1 MNVVFSSGKIPETI
15 AIALLVD
22 KGLMQL
28 DDPIVKF
35 WPEFGQQGKEQIT
48 MGDILGHTSGCMD
61 TFEETPDYAVL
72 QDDLKRDKF
81 LASQKLSF
89 PRGTVG
95 YRGPSSALYTDAV
108 VRRVDPKKRSLLQLV
123 QEELFSPLEQNIFC
137 PPVSSKVWE
146 ERMSKVHDI
155 PLTTMMLGVLPQIFL
170 RDFFR
175 RVLGEDHPNVLH
187 DSEVELLHNWVLK
200 DDPSSPFAQPG
211 IPDMDL
217 GEVAWNNRSGF
228 FSYPMM
234 SANCV
239 TNARG
244 TGSAVDAFMR
254 GDIVSKTTLDKF
266 LKVTSGPNIKDNLLY
281 ANVTYLAG
289 GFGNG
294 GIGKEAGLFDVPQ
307 GADCTGWGGLGGST
321 VVRCLIGTHNVTLSY
336 VPNGLSPRLKLDR
349 GFKLLKK
356 AVGILLEEG
365 LD

>member
-15 AIALLVD
+15 GIALLVD

-35 WPEFGQQGKEQIT
+35 WPEFGQQGKEEIT

-61 TFEETPDYAVL
+61 TFEEEPDYATL
-72 QDDLKRDKF
+72 QNTLARDMF

-95 YRGPSSALYTDAV
+95 YRGASSALYTDAV
-108 VRRVDPKKRSLLQLV
+108 VRRVDPQKRSLLQLV
-123 QEELFSPLEQNIFC
+123 QDELFSLLGQDIFC
-137 PPVSSKVWE
+137 PPVSSEVWE

-155 PLTTMMLGVLPQIFL
+155 PLTTMMLGMMPQIFF

-175 RVLGEDHPNVLH
+175 RVLGEGHPNVLTS
-187 DSEVELLHNWVLK
+187 SEVELFHNWVLK
-200 DDPSSPFAQPG
+200 DDPQSPLAQPG
-211 IPDMDL
+211 LPDMDL
-217 GEVAWNNRSGF
+217 GEAAFNNRSGF

-244 TGSAVDAFMR
+244 TGSALDAFMR
-254 GDIVSKTTLDKF
+254 GDIVSKTTLDLF
-266 LKVTSGPNIKDNLLY
+266 LKMTTGPNVKDNFMY

-294 GIGKEAGLFDVPQ
+294 GFGKEAGIFDVPK

-336 VPNGLSPRLKLDR
+336 VPNGLSPRFKLDR
-349 GFKLLKK
+349 GMKLLSQ
-356 AVGILLEEG
+356 AVEILLEEG